1 MSSSFQRCPF
11 HWFAFL
17 YAVGIV
23 RCCESG
29 LDDIALMLTIQLLQI
44 NNPLDHLVT
53 RMLQHFRFTVSKQ
66 PIHEHFITL
75 VSWIGALGRAWA
87 CFQVVCPR
95 PDPASVR
102 RVLPYTWRDCVM
114 VRD

>member
-11 HWFAFL
+11 HWFGFL

-44 NNPLDHLVT
+44 NNPLHRLLI
-53 RMLQHFRFTVSKQ
+53 RMPQHFLTTCAKQLIHVRF
-66 PIHEHFITL
+66 ICL
-75 VSWIGALGRAWA
+75 VSWIGTMGRVWE
-87 CFQVVCPR
+87 CLHPWTR
-95 PDPASVR
+95 LDPATVR
-102 RVLPYTWRDCVM
+102 RLLPYGCWDFVM